1 MREEEKR
8 DPATQGKLDEP
19 LPTIPRMLAD
29 FLASADQ
36 LRKHQQNNPVLNS
49 APFPLRLAYWDFGAD
64 QHSS

>member
-29 FLASADQ
+29 FLQ
-36 LRKHQQNNPVLNS
+36 YQQNNPVLNS